1 MVAKAKTAKQKA
13 AEEKLE
19 AMHEALVAKTA
30 TLTTSAGWTEYLDFL
45 AKFRQ
50 YSFNN
55 TMLIL
60 IQRPD
65 ATHVASYKRWTE
77 MGRQV
82 KKGEKSLG
90 IFAPMMRKR
99 EDKTTGEERRYISG
113 FRIVPV
119 FDIAQTEGDP
129 VPAPVLPVLLDGEA
143 PAGLYDSLALLVAEK
158 GYSLKIGPTVAGENG
173 YCSPASKT
181 IHVTEGLSNA
191 QAAKTLCHE
200 VAHMLLH
207 TEEDSLTVEAM
218 AHRGIAE
225 VEAESVAH
233 IVLGSVGMPT
243 DEYTLPYIAGWS
255 DGKPEAVAAT
265 ADRVLKTTKEILA
278 KIEEFVPVPA

>member
-1 MVAKAKTAKQKA
+1 MASKA
-13 AEEKLE
+13 AEKKRDERLE
-19 AMHEALVAKTA
+19 QMHEQLVAKTA
-30 TLTTSAGWTEYLDFL
+30 TLTTSAGWTEYLAFL
-45 AKFRQ
+45 ARFRQ

-65 ATHVASYKRWTE
+65 ATHVASYKKWTE

-99 EDKTTGEERRYISG
+99 TESDGSERSFIMG
-113 FRIVPV
+113 FKIVPV
-119 FDIAQTEGDP
+119 FDIGQTEGDP
-129 VPAPVLPVLLDGEA
+129 VPERIAPVLLDGEA
-143 PAGLYDSLALLVAEK
+143 PAGLFDSLALLVAEK
-158 GYSLKIGPTVAGENG
+158 GYTLKTGPSVHGENG
-173 YCSPASKT
+173 YCSPASRI
-181 IHVTEGLSNA
+181 IHMTEGLSDA

-207 TEEDSLTVEAM
+207 TDEDTLTVEAM
-218 AHRGIAE
+218 NHRGIAE

-233 IVLGSVGMPT
+233 IVLGAVGFDT
-243 DEYTLPYIAGWS
+243 DAYTLPYVAGWS

-278 KIEEFVPVPA
+278 KIEEFTLVTV